1 MSEEPSFRSHIARL
15 REVSSFFFFSTGKML
30 NTLKQITFQMGEL
43 ARTQLDYYYTF
54 YWVGFGAWGI
64 LFFVISNVNRHTN
77 WFILRSILGIE
88 EKKKDHPKSV
98 VLCANCRNYITTK
111 EQSNINE
118 QISQHL
124 KNCNH
129 SNRMANS
136 SKSNVDHPSEKK
148 QDILSL
154 EKYLFIEREDDE
166 DAGPQLKCF
175 VRVFSDFLTSLFSPS
190 LRSLSMRSCSYHW
203 SIFITGKS
211 VLNMIQTVSLKL
223 VLTPMNS
230 MSVLRITS

>member
-88 EKKKDHPKSV
+88 QKKKDPPKYV
-98 VLCANCRNYITTK
+98 FHCVNCRKYIIST
-111 EQSNINE
+111 EQSNIDE

-124 KNCNH
+124 KHCND
-129 SNRMANS
+129 SDRIEKIPERVGGDS
-136 SKSNVDHPSEKK
+136 SEKK
-148 QDILSL
+148 QETSGL
-154 EKYLFIEREDDE
+154 ETYLFIELEDDE

-175 VRVFSDFLTSLFSPS
+175 VRVFSDFLTALKKSPKMTSTQNSIKRQTWTISRDLYQSLFSNDIS
-190 LRSLSMRSCSYHW
+190 EAS
-203 SIFITGKS
+203 
-211 VLNMIQTVSLKL
+211 
-223 VLTPMNS
+223 
-230 MSVLRITS
+230 